1 MAIIRGGKRI
11 GIFDIR
17 AGISRED
24 LKGVYNV
31 ANDPRLKQKANSETT
46 IGRFRSAIAR
56 GEGMARPSRFAIDL
70 QLPQGVSSQAL
81 ENQSNGRRLS
91 PTRDDLTTLTND
103 AKYIRLMCSN
113 ISFPGRNL
121 STTVR
126 NTHGISQEIVD
137 GVTYGELVASFYC
150 DKFMR
155 EKQVFEYWQKTAY
168 NPVSYNVNYSDEYTA
183 PLIIYQ
189 LGSFSSQND
198 RDRATYAIELVEAF
212 PKTIDAQELS
222 YEANSQVHKIN
233 ITFSFKFWRNLVT
246 DSGDQYGLSF
256 ADKTTGVVTG
266 GGGFQLPA
274 AIRNIPILGNIAQ
287 GLSTD
292 MLRTVRDTSNRV
304 FNQIPVGKIFG
315 GKVFPPF

>member
-11 GIFDIR
+11 GPFDIR
-17 AGISRED
+17 AGVSRED
-24 LKGVYNV
+24 LKGVYDV
-31 ANDPRLKQKANSETT
+31 AKDPRLGKKAQSETT

-70 QLPQGVSSQAL
+70 QLPQGVSTLAL
-81 ENQSNGRRLS
+81 ENTLNGRRLS
-91 PTRDDLTTLTND
+91 PQSADLATLSND
-103 AKYIRLMCSN
+103 NKYIRLMCSN

-121 STTVR
+121 STTIR
-126 NTHGISQEIVD
+126 NTHGLSQEIVD
-137 GVTYGELVASFYC
+137 GVTYGELTATFYC

-155 EKQVFEYWQKTAY
+155 EKQLFEYWQKTAY
-168 NPVSYNVNYSDEYTA
+168 NPVSYNINYSDEYTA
-183 PLIIYQ
+183 PLKIYQ
-189 LGSFSSQND
+189 LGSFSSHDD
-198 RDRATYAIELVEAF
+198 RDRVTYAVECSEAF

-222 YEANSQVHKIN
+222 YEASSQVHKIS

-256 ADKTTGVVTG
+256 AEKTTGVVSG
-266 GGGFQLPA
+266 GDSVT
-274 AIRNIPILGNIAQ
+274 
-287 GLSTD
+287 GLSAD
-292 MLRTVRDTSNRV
+292 ILRTVRDTTNQV